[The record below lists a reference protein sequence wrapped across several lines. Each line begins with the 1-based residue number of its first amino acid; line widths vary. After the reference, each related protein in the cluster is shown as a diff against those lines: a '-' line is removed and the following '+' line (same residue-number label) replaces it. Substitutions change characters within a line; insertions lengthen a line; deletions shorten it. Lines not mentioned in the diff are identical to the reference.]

1 MINRNRGS
9 GTRVLLD
16 GLLGSNKPQGFLYE
30 AKSHQAVAAAVAQE
44 RADWGVAIRSVAE
57 DEGLGFIPLQD
68 EEYDFIIP
76 ESRLEKPA
84 IQALIQLLDQKKVLE
99 QLKQMGLIREPVKV
113 PA

>member
-1 MINRNRGS
+1 
-9 GTRVLLD
+9 
-16 GLLGSNKPQGFLYE
+16 
-30 AKSHQAVAAAVAQE
+30 
-44 RADWGVAIRSVAE
+44 
-57 DEGLGFIPLQD
+57 LQD